1 MKPQKYNWPLLV
13 RDTMDTAFMSQAAM
27 SDKLDVSQQ
36 SVSNWLTGLRNP
48 RAENMPE
55 LLKLAQDAGLDT
67 GRYESNPDFDRLTN
81 SLKESEAGGFVRIA
95 ELYGRMNKAGRKK
108 IMGYAENRL

>member
-1 MKPQKYNWPLLV
+1 MKPQKYNWLLMV
-13 RDTMDTAFMSQAAM
+13 RDTMDAAFMSQAAM

-55 LLKLAQDAGLDT
+55 LLKLAADTGLDI
-67 GRYESNPDFDRLTN
+67 RKYEANPEIDRMT
-81 SLKESEAGGFVRIA
+81 SYLKKNEAGELAKIV
-95 ELYGRMNKAGRKK
+95 ELYGRMSKDARKK
-108 IMGYAENRL
+108 CVEYAENL

>member
-1 MKPQKYNWPLLV
+1 MKPQKYNWLLMV
-13 RDTMDTAFMSQAAM
+13 RDTMDAAFMSQAAM

-36 SVSNWLTGLRNP
+36 SVSNWLNGTRNP
-48 RAENMPE
+48 GAEIKPE
-55 LLKLAQDAGLDT
+55 LLKLAQDAGLDI
-67 GRYESNPDFDRLTN
+67 GRYESNPDFDRLIN

-95 ELYGRMNKAGRKK
+95 ELYGRMGRAARKK

>member
-1 MKPQKYNWPLLV
+1 MEPKKYNWPLLV

-27 SDKLDVSQQ
+27 SEKLNVSQQ

-81 SLKESEAGGFVRIA
+81 SLKESEAGEFVRLV
-95 ELYGRMNKAGRKK
+95 ELYGRMNRASRKK
-108 IMGYAENRL
+108 LMEYAENRL